1 MGALGIG
8 LTSGPASSGQF
19 DYNMPLGFA
28 QQMAGAQNQY
38 NQAVYQTNLA
48 NQQAKSQMWS
58 GIGSSLLGAGLGGM
72 GWVSGGNFSSFL
84 GGGNLGNAGTAF
96 GNMFR
101 ESAGQPLRAY
111 TV

>member
-28 QQMAGAQNQY
+28 QQMGGAQNQY

-48 NQQAKSQMWS
+48 NQQAKAQMWS
-58 GIGSSLLGAGLGGM
+58 GIGSSLMGAGM
-72 GWVSGGNFSSFL
+72 NMA
-84 GGGNLGNAGTAF
+84 GGGFNFGGTGGGAGGGAGMQTAQSPWGNV
-96 GNMFR
+96 R
-101 ESAGQPLRAY
+101 YSY
-111 TV
+111 T